1 MDNIQIHTCVVASGE
16 FCYCRLCCDQRI
28 NYHTQKSFEQ
38 LEIDIELEFDSEE
51 RAINTVFQHVFTQIC
66 MSKAY
71 RNKIEIESGYKRP
84 FFYFRTHMSDE
95 EARTKAKRIV
105 EDCQVFDKFDKVLE
119 NLKKCPDVD
128 IRRLKRSHLMMALNE
143 SRLRD
148 LNSIFRSTGSP
159 PEPEEELYT
168 EDDFEDLVRIVN
180 DHPVIQRVRAG
191 KDNQRRMANLLRR
204 LASNVHRGRK
214 AVGNRQGR

>member
-1 MDNIQIHTCVVASGE
+1 
-16 FCYCRLCCDQRI
+16 
-28 NYHTQKSFEQ
+28 
-38 LEIDIELEFDSEE
+38 
-51 RAINTVFQHVFTQIC
+51 
-66 MSKAY
+66 
-71 RNKIEIESGYKRP
+71 
-84 FFYFRTHMSDE
+84 MSDE

-105 EDCQVFDKFDKVLE
+105 EDCQVFNKFDKVLE

-168 EDDFEDLVRIVN
+168 DDDFEDLVRIVN